1 MAAPEEQAHRPASVT
16 GGSVVSAFLRHP
28 TAPNLLMIALI
39 LIGVFAI
46 TKLNRQFFPNFE
58 IPVITVSV
66 NWPGASAEDVESGIL
81 DVLEPELRFIE
92 GATDVISLARE
103 GSGAI
108 SIEFDARA
116 DLQKAQSD
124 IEQAVARV
132 TTLPEQSE
140 RPLVARATLFDTVA
154 SIGVTGPF
162 SEKVL
167 KTYAKQL
174 RDGLLAA
181 GIDRVKFTGVRDEE
195 VWIRIREEELRRLGL
210 TLDEVARRVR
220 ESTQD
225 LPAGRLEGRSELQ
238 LRSLNERKT
247 PEAIGR
253 IEVKALTSGEKV
265 MLADIA
271 EIDTHFE
278 RDGKIGLIKGR
289 QAIELQVQRALT
301 ADTLQVMARM
311 DAYVAKARAE
321 LPPTLEVV
329 VYDVRGKLVQQRLDV
344 LLDNGWQG
352 LVVVLIFLF
361 IFLNARIAF
370 WTAAGIPVVIFA
382 TLAAMYVTGQSINM
396 VSMFALIMMLG
407 IIVDDAIVVGE
418 EAATLEEAGMSRFQA
433 AELGTF
439 RMLAPVMAAT
449 TTTMASF
456 LPIFFIGDRI
466 GDIFRAIPM
475 VVIVALIASTVE
487 CFLIL
492 PAHLAHG
499 ANRASRKPN
508 RIRQAFDRGFQW
520 FRDVAFFPLAKA
532 SYRYRY
538 ATVAVLVG
546 GFILAVGLLAG
557 GRVKFVF
564 FPNLPPENISAS
576 LSFAP
581 GVPREA
587 QIAAVNRIE
596 QALYDAERQIIAGQR
611 QSAGKGDAKVPVKPD
626 AKLVEAAFAII
637 GQAGRTQADNVAEI
651 QVQLTASEERVT
663 PTAEVLAAWDRT
675 APAIPGLERVVYAG
689 RRGGPPGRDVDVR
702 LQNAPV
708 GVLKA
713 AAEELKVALTAIPG
727 VKAIEDDLPYG
738 KQELTFELTP
748 RGSALGFTGQAVGT
762 QVRNAFEGAIAT
774 RFALGDNEVT
784 VRVLRLQEVGGIA
797 ALERVYLSTP
807 RGDRVPL
814 SEVVTVRERQSFSI
828 VQRRNGVRTVAV
840 TADLETA
847 VITTEGVIARLEAE
861 IMPALARKHGITY
874 QYSGRDEERRK
885 AFKDLG
891 AGAILALAMIY
902 IILGLV
908 FASYLRPFA
917 VMAIIPF
924 GFVGA
929 VVGHYVT
936 GFDLTIIS
944 MIGLLGLS
952 GILVN
957 DSIVLVS
964 RVEERLAAGDDL
976 ETAATG
982 AARDR
987 LRAVLLTS
995 LTTMGGLAPL
1005 IFEKSLQAQ
1014 FLIPLAVTL
1023 VFGLAGATVLVLMLV
1038 PALMGIG
1045 GDFSRIFG
1053 GLARLY
1059 GLGRKSAGTGQ
1070 AVPAE

>member
-1 MAAPEEQAHRPASVT
+1 MQVPKDHAHQRAGT
-16 GGSVVSAFLRHP
+16 AGGIVGAFLHHR

-39 LIGVFAI
+39 MIGLFAFAR
-46 TKLNRQFFPNFE
+46 LNRQFFPNFDVP
-58 IPVITVSV
+58 IISVTV
-66 NWPGASAEDVESGIL
+66 NWPGASAEDVEAGIL

-92 GATDVISLARE
+92 NATDVISIARE
-103 GSGAI
+103 GVGVI
-108 SIEFDARA
+108 SLEFDPRA

-140 RPLVARATLFDTVA
+140 RPLVSRATLFDTVG
-154 SIGVTGPF
+154 SISLTGPF

-167 KTYAKQL
+167 KAYAKQL

-181 GIDRVKFTGVRDEE
+181 GIDRVKFVGVRDEE
-195 VWIRIREEELRRLGL
+195 IWIRIREEELRRLGL

-220 ESTQD
+220 ENTQD
-225 LPAGRLEGRSELQ
+225 LPAGRLEGRAELQ
-238 LRSLNERKT
+238 LRALNERKT
-247 PEAIGR
+247 PEAIGE
-253 IEVKALTSGEKV
+253 IEVKSLATGEKV
-265 MLADIA
+265 RLADIA
-271 EIDTHFE
+271 EIDTRFE
-278 RDGKIGLIKGR
+278 RDAKIGLVRGG

-301 ADTLQVMARM
+301 ADTLQVMERM
-311 DAYVAKARAE
+311 STYLAKARAE
-321 LPPTLEVV
+321 LPPTLQIG
-329 VYDVRGKLVQQRLDV
+329 VYDVRGKLVEQRLNV
-344 LLDNGWQG
+344 LIDNGWQG
-352 LVVVLIFLF
+352 LVLVLLALF
-361 IFLNARIAF
+361 VFLNARIAF

-382 TLAAMYVTGQSINM
+382 TLAAMYATGQSINM

-418 EAATLEEAGMSRFQA
+418 EAATLEERGAARFSA
-433 AELGTF
+433 AEQGAL

-449 TTTMASF
+449 ATTMAAF

-475 VVIVALIASTVE
+475 VVIAALIASTIE

-492 PAHLAHG
+492 PGHLAHG
-499 ANRASRKPN
+499 ASRAARRPSRL
-508 RIRQAFDRGFQW
+508 RRGFDAGFQAFRDRL
-520 FRDVAFFPLAKA
+520 FFPVAKA
-532 SYRYRY
+532 SYRFRY
-538 ATVAVLVG
+538 ATVALLIG
-546 GFILAVGLLAG
+546 GFVVAVGLLAG
-557 GRVKFVF
+557 GRVRFVF
-564 FPNLPPENISAS
+564 FPNLPPENITAS

-587 QIAAVNRIE
+587 QVAAVDRIE
-596 QALYDAERQIIAGQR
+596 QALFEAERNLLAAGPAP
-611 QSAGKGDAKVPVKPD
+611 AGAATGKRDS
-626 AKLVEAAFAII
+626 KLVEATFAVI
-637 GQAGRTQADNVAEI
+637 GQSGRTQADNIAEI
-651 QVQLTASEERVT
+651 QVQLTASEERST
-663 PTAEVLAAWDRT
+663 PTRAVIDAWRRAA
-675 APAIPGLERVVYAG
+675 PSIPGLERVTYAG

-713 AAEELKVALTAIPG
+713 AAEELKVALTAVPG
-727 VKAIEDDLPYG
+727 VSAIEDDLPYG
-738 KQELTFELTP
+738 KQELTFALTP
-748 RGSALGFTGQAVGT
+748 RGTALGFTGQSVGT

-784 VRVLRLQEVGGIA
+784 VRVMRAQEVAGMA
-797 ALERVYLSTP
+797 ALERVHLTTP

-814 SEVVTVRERQSFSI
+814 TEIVEVRERQSFSI

-840 TADLETA
+840 TADLDTE
-847 VITTEGVIARLEAE
+847 VMTTEGVIQRLEAE
-861 IMPALARKHGITY
+861 IMPALARKHGLTY
-874 QYSGRDEERRK
+874 QYAGRDEERRK

-891 AGAILALAMIY
+891 SGAMLALAMIY

-908 FASYLRPFA
+908 FASYLRPLA

-964 RVEERLAAGDDL
+964 RVQERLAAGDDL

-987 LRAVLLTS
+987 LRAVMLTS

-1005 IFEKSLQAQ
+1005 MFERSLQAQ

-1038 PALMGIG
+1038 PALVGIG
-1045 GDFSRIFG
+1045 GDLARVGG

-1059 GLGRKSAGTGQ
+1059 GVGAKTAGDGRA
-1070 AVPAE
+1070 APAEQM